1 MKKRT
6 IKINFGVAIV
16 SVLIIILIT
25 ICLIIFLGKNNNDN
39 KQASASNSIEEETKT
54 SPAKKQNAMDI
65 EVPITKQNPL
75 KAVNIEKVIE
85 ENEKNIQRETIER
98 QEADVEF
105 NTQYREN
112 NSLAKGKIQ
121 TIQEGQDGKQN
132 AIIKNIYRNG
142 ELVTSN
148 QISSEITKA
157 SIDKIVEIGT
167 AAYSSNYVP
176 IVGDELEVTSLTL
189 AVRISASNDADKLIT
204 LNKGDKVKVKEEKDD
219 WYNISYSSYS
229 GWVPKDCLKFVPPN
243 AESDGDENNPQFTKE
258 QLTQDIGF
266 SMLLNRKS
274 GLSIDQYKK
283 IFEDESNDKNNVFK
297 ENAEYFYYAEQ
308 QYNINGLFVA
318 AIGIHES
325 GWATSTISL
334 SKKNLFGYR
343 AYDRDPYGSASA
355 FENYSEGIDLVAR
368 VLVKYYLNP
377 PGTPIY
383 GGETASGAYYKG
395 STVTAVNKSYATD
408 KNWANAVYKW
418 MLYLYNKL

>member
-1 MKKRT
+1 MSNRKT
-6 IKINFGVAIV
+6 IKINLGAIFLAV
-16 SVLIIILIT
+16 IALIIIV
-25 ICLIIFLGKNNNDN
+25 
-39 KQASASNSIEEETKT
+39 SIGVGVSKIKK
-54 SPAKKQNAMDI
+54 SKKQVTQEESDVVAKQSLMNV
-65 EVPITKQNPL
+65 EVPITKQDAS
-75 KAVNIEKVIE
+75 KGVNLEKIIN
-85 ENEKNIQRETIER
+85 ENEKDIQKETIEK
-98 QEADVEF
+98 QEADVEYS
-105 NTQYREN
+105 TQYREN

-132 AIIKNIYRNG
+132 AIIKNIYKND
-142 ELVTSN
+142 ELISSS

-157 SIDKIVEIGT
+157 SIDKIVEVGT
-167 AAYSSNYVP
+167 AAYSNNYVP
-176 IVGDELEVTSLTL
+176 IVGDKLEVTSITL
-189 AVRISASNDADKLIT
+189 AIRVSAEESAEKLIT
-204 LNKGDKVKVKEEKDD
+204 VNKGDEVTVKGEKDN
-219 WYNISYSSYS
+219 WYNVQYDSYI
-229 GWVPKDCLKFVPPN
+229 GWAPKDCLKYNPPN
-243 AESDGDENNPQFTKE
+243 SDGDENNPQFTRE

-274 GLSIDQYKK
+274 GLSIDQFKQ
-283 IFEDESNDKNNVFK
+283 IFENDSNDKNNVFK
-297 ENAEYFYYAEQ
+297 DNAEYFYYVEEQ
-308 QYNINGLFVA
+308 YTVNGIFVA

-325 GWATSTISL
+325 GWGTSAISL

-343 AYDRDPYGSASA
+343 AYDRDPGGSASTFA
-355 FENYSEGIDLVAR
+355 TYSEGIDLVAR